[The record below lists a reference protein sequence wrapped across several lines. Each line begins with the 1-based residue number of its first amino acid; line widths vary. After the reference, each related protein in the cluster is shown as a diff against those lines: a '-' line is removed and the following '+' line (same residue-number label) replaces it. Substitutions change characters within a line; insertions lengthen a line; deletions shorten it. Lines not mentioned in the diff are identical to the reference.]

1 MCHDHAFSLT
11 TDQLSWQL
19 SLDLGLS
26 LALGLSTEL
35 NCVIWVQ
42 PLSQIP
48 STDLHCKFFDPEGG
62 LKHKFRQQVCCI
74 HAGCLDAALV
84 AKVSVCAIIP
94 ASSMSGSMQLQGTC
108 CGCRRCQ
115 RGCWS
120 CPLHAMQP
128 RGSSA
133 MHCNC

>member
-84 AKVSVCAIIP
+84 CSFSCSRLDQKKSSVFERHTI
-94 ASSMSGSMQLQGTC
+94 
-108 CGCRRCQ
+108 
-115 RGCWS
+115 
-120 CPLHAMQP
+120 HAAEQDYCH
-128 RGSSA
+128 RESKCTDEETA
-133 MHCNC
+133 